1 MDRCF
6 VGCRHTQKV
15 AQGYS
20 SASQGEESVVFVWG
34 LSKAGSPLR
43 EKLGALL

>member
-1 MDRCF
+1 MDCSV

-20 SASQGEESVVFVWG
+20 SASQGEESIIFVWG
-34 LSKAGSPLR
+34 LSKAESPLR